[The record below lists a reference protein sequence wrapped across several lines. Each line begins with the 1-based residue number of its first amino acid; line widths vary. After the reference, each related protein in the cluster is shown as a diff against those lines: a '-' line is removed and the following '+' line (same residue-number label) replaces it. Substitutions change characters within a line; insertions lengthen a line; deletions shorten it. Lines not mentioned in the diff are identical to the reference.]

1 MKPYDSATST
11 PATDFNTAVQ
21 NMVVYANPSPAN
33 GATPILHGL
42 STSNVNL
49 TVLTNGGDPT
59 QVTVSI
65 SNFSIDA
72 VFGRVVLNGNPAAS
86 FPYLGIPT
94 PPSS

>member
-1 MKPYDSATST
+1 
-11 PATDFNTAVQ
+11 
-21 NMVVYANPSPAN
+21 
-33 GATPILHGL
+33 L

-49 TVLTNGGDPT
+49 TVAANGGSPT
-59 QVTVSI
+59 QMTVSI

-72 VFGRVVLNGNPAAS
+72 VFGTVVLNGNPSVS